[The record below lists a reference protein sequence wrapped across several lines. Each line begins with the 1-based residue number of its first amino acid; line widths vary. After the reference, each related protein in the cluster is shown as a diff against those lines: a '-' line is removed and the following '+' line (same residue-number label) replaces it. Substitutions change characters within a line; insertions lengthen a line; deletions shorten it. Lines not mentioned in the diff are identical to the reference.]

1 MPKWFAPERI
11 GSALAPRKVLARV
24 DPLGLA
30 GALVQVGTRTATN
43 ALPRRVVGL
52 GVELAKV
59 AVGKSTIAPDP
70 KDWRFEN
77 RAWKEN
83 PFYHRL
89 CQSYLAWTKTALS
102 LVDDAQFDWRTAER
116 AKLATV
122 LLTAALAPTNAPLLN
137 PDVIE
142 RAYETGGRSVA
153 KGLSNISRDVVG
165 NRGFPRSVDRA
176 AFVVGRDLAVTP
188 GAVVFR
194 NEVCELLQYAPMTP
208 TVNALPMVMVPPQI
222 NKFYFMDMAPGRS
235 FVEYGLQQGL
245 QMFTIS
251 WRNPTEEHR
260 EWGLGT
266 YVDAANDAVRA
277 ACEIAGTDQANTVS
291 LCAGGITTATLL
303 GHLASTQDALINCAT
318 FAVTLLDFT
327 VPTMIGLLASPAIVE
342 NSRRSTKRSGVLRG
356 HNATALFSMLRPN
369 DLIWNYWVRN
379 NLMGEEPPTFDVLS
393 WNSDATRLPAA
404 LHADFLDLFMEN
416 SLASGSCSIHGSPVD
431 LSKIECDSFVVGAR
445 TDHLTPWKACY
456 ATTQLMGGT
465 SQFAL
470 SSSGH
475 IQSLV
480 NPPGNPRMTV
490 ATGEADDADPEHWLA
505 KNTAATGSWW
515 EPWAKWAS
523 VRSGGRRPA
532 PSSLGSA
539 AHPAGDP
546 APGRYVM
553 AS

>member
-1 MPKWFAPERI
+1 
-11 GSALAPRKVLARV
+11 
-24 DPLGLA
+24 
-30 GALVQVGTRTATN
+30 VGTRTATN
-43 ALPRRVVGL
+43 ALPRRAAGL
-52 GVELAKV
+52 GAELAKV

-89 CQSYLAWTKTALS
+89 CQSYLAWTNMALG
-102 LVDDAQFDWRTAER
+102 LVEDAQFDWRTAER

-122 LLTAALAPTNAPLLN
+122 LFTAALAPTNAPLLN
-137 PDVIE
+137 PDVLE
-142 RAYETGGRSVA
+142 RAYETGGRSVV
-153 KGLSNISRDVVG
+153 KGLGNISRDVMG
-165 NRGFPRSVDRA
+165 NRGFPRSVNRS

-222 NKFYFMDMAPGRS
+222 NKYYFMDLAPGRS
-235 FVEYGLQQGL
+235 FVEFGLQQGL

-260 EWGLGT
+260 DWGLCT
-266 YVDAANDAVRA
+266 YVDAVNDAVRA

-342 NSRRSTKRSGVLRG
+342 NSRRSSKRSGVLRG

-379 NLMGEEPPTFDVLS
+379 NLMGEEPPSFDVLS

-404 LHADFLDLFMEN
+404 LHADFLDLFMQN
-416 SLASGSCSIHGSPVD
+416 SLASGTCSIHGSPVD

-445 TDHLTPWKACY
+445 TDHLTAWKACY

-480 NPPGNPRMTV
+480 NPPGNPRMNV
-490 ATGEADDADPEHWLA
+490 ATGEATDADPEQWLA
-505 KNTAATGSWW
+505 KNTAVTGSWW
-515 EPWAKWAS
+515 VPWAEWAS
-523 VRSGGRRPA
+523 SRSGGRHPA

-539 AHPAGDP
+539 AHPADDP
-546 APGRYVM
+546 APGRYVL

>member
-11 GSALAPRKVLARV
+11 GSALAPRKVLGRV

-30 GALVQVGTRTATN
+30 GAVVQVGRRTASN
-43 ALPRRVVGL
+43 ALPRRAVGL

-59 AVGKSTIAPDP
+59 AVGRSSVAPDP

-83 PFYHRL
+83 PVFHRL
-89 CQSYLAWTKTALS
+89 CQSYLAWTRTALE
-102 LVDDAQFDWRTAER
+102 LVDDAQLDWRTAER

-137 PDVIE
+137 PDVVE
-142 RAYETGGRSVA
+142 RAFETGGRSVI
-153 KGLSNISRDVVG
+153 KGLGNISRDVAG
-165 NRGFPRSVDRA
+165 NRGFPRSVNPD

-188 GAVVFR
+188 GAVVYR
-194 NEVCELLQYAPMTP
+194 NEVCELLQYAPMTE
-208 TVNALPMVMVPPQI
+208 TVGTLPMVMVPPQI
-222 NKFYFMDMAPGRS
+222 NKYYFMDLAPGRS
-235 FVEYGLQQGL
+235 FVEYGVRQGL

-260 EWGLGT
+260 DWGLST
-266 YVDAANDAVRA
+266 YVDAVNDAVHA
-277 ACEIAGTDQANTVS
+277 ACEIAGTEQANTVS

-303 GHLASTQDALINCAT
+303 GHLASTQDTLINCAT

-342 NSRRSTKRSGVLRG
+342 NSKRSTKRGGVLPGR
-356 HNATALFSMLRPN
+356 NATALFSMLRPN

-404 LHADFLDLFMEN
+404 LHEDFLNLFMEN
-416 SLASGSCSIHGSPVD
+416 SLATGTYAMHGSPVD
-431 LSKIECDSFVVGAR
+431 LSKVECDSFVVGAR
-445 TDHLTPWKACY
+445 TDHLTAWKACY

-490 ATGEADDADPEHWLA
+490 ATGEAADADPEAWLA
-505 KNTAATGSWW
+505 KTPAVTGSWW
-515 EPWAKWAS
+515 EPWAEWALA
-523 VRSGGRRPA
+523 RSDGRHKA

-539 AHPAGDP
+539 AHPAGDA
-546 APGRYVM
+546 APGRYVL